1 MDSVCIVKTGPCLCD
16 DHGMRRHG
24 WSGDIPADDDEAV
37 ARIIAA
43 TRSAIDKRGTVS
55 VSEVAQTLGVTR
67 QTVYRYF
74 ATHEALLAAT
84 ALSSV
89 DGFLDRLAAHLGSI
103 TDPTEAVVEGIA
115 YTFEQIGRDR
125 YLSLVFQPGKAS
137 AFTAGVTSDM
147 AISFGRS
154 MLQRF
159 DVDWDATGFTDGKL
173 DELLEVMLR
182 MLQSLIVDPGR
193 PARRGGEL
201 RRFLREWIGPSV
213 TTQATLST

>member
-1 MDSVCIVKTGPCLCD
+1 
-16 DHGMRRHG
+16 MRRHG

-43 TRSAIDKRGTVS
+43 TRSAIDARGTVT
-55 VSEVAQTLGVTR
+55 VSEVAQSLSVTR
-67 QTVYRYF
+67 QTIYRYF
-74 ATHEALLAAT
+74 PTHEALLGAT

-89 DGFLDRLAAHLGSI
+89 DNFLNRLAAHLGSI

-115 YTFEQIGRDR
+115 YTFEQMARDK

-137 AFTAGVTSDM
+137 AFTAGVTSDI

-154 MLQRF
+154 ILQRF
-159 DVDWDATGFTDGKL
+159 DVDWDATGLIDAKL
-173 DELLEVMLR
+173 DELVEVMLR

-193 PARRGGEL
+193 PARRGSEL
-201 RRFLREWIGPSV
+201 RRFLRQWVGPSV
-213 TTQATLST
+213 AAQARI

>member
-1 MDSVCIVKTGPCLCD
+1 MCD
-16 DHGMRRHG
+16 DHAMRRHG

-37 ARIIAA
+37 ARIIDAA
-43 TRSAIDKRGTVS
+43 RAAIDDRGAVS

-74 ATHEALLAAT
+74 PTQEALLGAT

-89 DGFLDRLAAHLGSI
+89 EGFLDRLAAHLGSI

-115 YTFEQIGRDR
+115 YTYEQIAHDK
-125 YLSLVFQPGKAS
+125 YLSLVVEPGRAS
-137 AFTAGVTSDM
+137 ALTAGVTSDM

-154 MLQRF
+154 ILQRSE
-159 DVDWDATGFTDGKL
+159 VDWGAAGFADGAL
-173 DELLEVMLR
+173 DELVEVMLR

-193 PARRGGEL
+193 PARTGMAL
-201 RRFLREWIGPSV
+201 RSFLNDWIAPSV
-213 TTQATLST
+213 RAHAVLRG

>member
-1 MDSVCIVKTGPCLCD
+1 
-16 DHGMRRHG
+16 MRRHG

-37 ARIIAA
+37 ARIINAA
-43 TRSAIDKRGTVS
+43 RTAIDERGTVS

-74 ATHEALLAAT
+74 PTHEALLSAT

-89 DGFLDRLAAHLGSI
+89 EGFLDRLATHLGSI

-115 YTFEQIGRDR
+115 YTCEQIAHDK
-125 YLSLVFQPGKAS
+125 YLSLVLEPGKAS
-137 AFTAGVTSDM
+137 ALTAGVTSDM

-154 MLQRF
+154 ILQRF
-159 DVDWDATGFTDGKL
+159 EVDWAAAGFAGGAL
-173 DELLEVMLR
+173 DELVEVMLR

-193 PARRGGEL
+193 PARTGNRL
-201 RRFLREWIGPSV
+201 RSFLEDWVAPSV
-213 TTQATLST
+213 RAHAVVRR